1 MSGGDVGDNLVTEM
15 GIYLMASG
23 TFVTVVGVSL
33 YRGKLED
40 LNPAL
45 HAVLKPHCGFGGV
58 NVYFVKGGNIVGH
71 FLVDLL
77 IGGFRE
83 ALALTPFVHE
93 PHDTAPSAVG
103 ALEGISVGQ

>member
-40 LNPAL
+40 LNQL
-45 HAVLKPHCGFGGV
+45 CMQ
-58 NVYFVKGGNIVGH
+58 
-71 FLVDLL
+71 
-77 IGGFRE
+77 
-83 ALALTPFVHE
+83 
-93 PHDTAPSAVG
+93 S
-103 ALEGISVGQ
+103 